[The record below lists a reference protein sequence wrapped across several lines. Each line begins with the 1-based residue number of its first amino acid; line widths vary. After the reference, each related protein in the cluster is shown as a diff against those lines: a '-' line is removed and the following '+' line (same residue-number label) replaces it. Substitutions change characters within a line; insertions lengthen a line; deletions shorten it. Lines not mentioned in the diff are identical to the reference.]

1 MIDMY
6 FVNQG
11 FSDYSIEVPIDFYYP
26 FIFVIS
32 VGTIAWLRRLDIL
45 AMRAY
50 LR

>member
-6 FVNQG
+6 FVNRIG
-11 FSDYSIEVPIDFYYP
+11 SDISIEVPMDFYYP
-26 FIFVIS
+26 FIFVLSI
-32 VGTIAWLRRLDIL
+32 GTLAWLRRLDIL